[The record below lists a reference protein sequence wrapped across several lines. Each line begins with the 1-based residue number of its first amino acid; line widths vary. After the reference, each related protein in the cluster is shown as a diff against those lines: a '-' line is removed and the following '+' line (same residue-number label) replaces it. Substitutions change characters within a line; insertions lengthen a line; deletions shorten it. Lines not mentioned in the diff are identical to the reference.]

1 MKKRIILP
9 LIAILFSMAVNAQDR
24 NYAKRIVK
32 DLCSEEMAG
41 RGYVNN
47 GVNKAANY
55 IGNEFRKLG
64 LKKFAGS
71 YYQEFGFPINTFPY
85 PIKCRLDEKELKVGE
100 DFLLSPV
107 SGPCN
112 GTYELLHYDLKDSLD
127 EILYQKKKNLGLANN
142 EVFVL
147 KNTPTNFEAL
157 SSTIKIQRLNKKLMH
172 ALAPISN
179 GGCELI
185 FHDSTLDNAGTISIE
200 AKNKKIDLFSSRN
213 VIAYIPA
220 KKKKNRKKYI
230 VFTAHYDH
238 LGMMGDAMFPGASD
252 NASGTAM
259 VLNLAKYYSKRN
271 NEYSIVFIL
280 FAGEEAGLIGSDY
293 FTSFPTFNIQKIKML
308 INLHIMGSAEG
319 GVVTVNATEFPRQFA
334 TLQKIN
340 RKKGYL
346 PEVRKRGPTKN
357 SDHYHFY
364 KKGIPSFFIY
374 SIGGPGFYH
383 DVYDKAESIPMTNYE
398 NVFKLLV
405 DFVSTF

>member
-1 MKKRIILP
+1 
-9 LIAILFSMAVNAQDR
+9 
-24 NYAKRIVK
+24 
-32 DLCSEEMAG
+32 
-41 RGYVNN
+41 
-47 GVNKAANY
+47 
-55 IGNEFRKLG
+55 
-64 LKKFAGS
+64 
-71 YYQEFGFPINTFPY
+71 
-85 PIKCRLDEKELKVGE
+85 
-100 DFLLSPV
+100 
-107 SGPCN
+107 
-112 GTYELLHYDLKDSLD
+112 
-127 EILYQKKKNLGLANN
+127 
-142 EVFVL
+142 
-147 KNTPTNFEAL
+147 
-157 SSTIKIQRLNKKLMH
+157 
-172 ALAPISN
+172 
-179 GGCELI
+179 
-185 FHDSTLDNAGTISIE
+185 
-200 AKNKKIDLFSSRN
+200 
-213 VIAYIPA
+213 
-220 KKKKNRKKYI
+220 
-230 VFTAHYDH
+230 
-238 LGMMGDAMFPGASD
+238 MMGDAMFPGASD

-308 INLHIMGSAEG
+308 INLDIMGSAEG